1 MANNTKTKKTRTNK
15 KKNFSAPGEFRSS
28 PMGFEMD
35 FDSGFDTAFDE
46 SEDRD
51 EAS

>member
-1 MANNTKTKKTRTNK
+1 MDDVSEDLNTLQD
-15 KKNFSAPGEFRSS
+15 AQEPPPPQGEWAA
-28 PMGFEMD
+28 D